1 MLCYVIFQQPL
12 EFLEQN
18 PHLLEAPFHLWMVIR
33 LSTQDL
39 RNKMTNMLYA
49 LLAKTVFKTKLPSH
63 SHLFVSQVIFIA
75 FFVTLADVC
84 TQYIISN
91 KMTLD
96 SSVPEW
102 TDYLLIPFDTTKA
115 YVLIG
120 LVILV
125 LVLNVLYD
133 KFRQQQKK
141 FAIICINNIL
151 ATFSLFTGLLVFMQ
165 ILSTN
170 VSFLQT
176 PADLNIFTAMFLFI
190 SHVTLK
196 MSKDIIK

>member
-1 MLCYVIFQQPL
+1 
-12 EFLEQN
+12 
-18 PHLLEAPFHLWMVIR
+18 
-33 LSTQDL
+33 
-39 RNKMTNMLYA
+39 
-49 LLAKTVFKTKLPSH
+49 
-63 SHLFVSQVIFIA
+63 
-75 FFVTLADVC
+75 
-84 TQYIISN
+84 
-91 KMTLD
+91 
-96 SSVPEW
+96 
-102 TDYLLIPFDTTKA
+102 FDTTKA